1 MSNILT
7 QREEVQ
13 AMRISFDLDE
23 VLVVN
28 PATYKIK
35 PVPGWLHKISSFI
48 VALSMTVSLLAGC
61 GSAPENVDA
70 GKEAV
75 TEAEAETG
83 TEAGADAEA
92 GTVAEAGTGTEA
104 GTVAEAQSETESGA
118 AAAATENSGT
128 EWDLP
133 NTGFKLKITDRI
145 KNLKG
150 QIYPNDTGEVN
161 IGMGIFLCEFMYI
174 ARTNEEIKAAEAL
187 YDSYNDEN
195 DPDGSKRKA
204 VSTDLY
210 GKAVVDLFFV
220 MACDEDK
227 SFEDALAT
235 LQVDSS
241 KLGKAGELGQSG
253 EYKYYYFSG
262 DYSEYENELRE
273 ALTDEFYP
281 EYKALL
287 ADVENI
293 AAGITLTEPKKLK
306 SGTTLGNKISFETKD
321 LDGNTVTSEELFAQ
335 NKVTMINIWATW
347 CGPCKNELSE
357 LEKMNTEIEAKGC
370 KIIGICDDA
379 AEGASTIKEA
389 KSILEEK
396 GVHYLNLQQ
405 TAEIK
410 SLLPPLAY
418 PTTYFVDS
426 EGRLLTEPVVGA
438 LFSEYHAR
446 LDEALEIV
454 EGAE

>member
-1 MSNILT
+1 MEVTIIIPVYN
-7 QREEVQ
+7 RADVVQ
-13 AMRISFDLDE
+13 ATLDSVVAQTHRPLQL
-23 VLVVN
+23 VLVDNCSTDNTLQVLETFRKEH
-28 PATYKIK
+28 P
-35 PVPGWLHKISSFI
+35 
-48 VALSMTVSLLAGC
+48 SL
-61 GSAPENVDA
+61 NVVITQ
-70 GKEAV
+70 EQHH
-75 TEAEAETG
+75 T
-83 TEAGADAEA
+83 AGAAR
-92 GTVAEAGTGTEA
+92 
-104 GTVAEAQSETESGA
+104 
-118 AAAATENSGT
+118 NR
-128 EWDLP
+128 
-133 NTGFKLKITDRI
+133 GFE
-145 KNLKG
+145 
-150 QIYPNDTGEVN
+150 QATGEWVLFFDSDDQMEPGLVASYVKKIERAN
-161 IGMGIFLCEFMYI
+161 KKG
-174 ARTNEEIKAAEAL
+174 RAL
-187 YDSYNDEN
+187 DLISVRSTLVF
-195 DPDGSKRKA
+195 PDGSKRKA

-426 EGRLLTEPVVGA
+426 EGRLLTEPVVGT

>member
-1 MSNILT
+1 
-7 QREEVQ
+7 
-13 AMRISFDLDE
+13 MRISFDLDE
-23 VLVVN
+23 VLFVN
-28 PATYKIK
+28 PATYEIE

-61 GSAPENVDA
+61 GSAPENADA
-70 GKEAV
+70 GKKAV
-75 TEAEAETG
+75 TEAEAEIG

-92 GTVAEAGTGTEA
+92 EAVAEAGSGTEA
-104 GTVAEAQSETESGA
+104 KAGAEAEAGTDAGTA
-118 AAAATENSGT
+118 AAVTENSGT
-128 EWDLP
+128 EWDIP
-133 NTGFKLKITDRI
+133 KTGFKIKIPDRI

-150 QIYPNDTGEVN
+150 QIYPNDTGEVS

-174 ARTNEEIKAAEAL
+174 ARTNEEIEAAEAL

-210 GKAVVDLFFV
+210 GKGVVDLFFV
-220 MACDEDK
+220 MGCDEDK
-227 SFEDALAT
+227 SFEDALAA
-235 LQVDSS
+235 LQVDSGRLD
-241 KLGKAGELGQSG
+241 KVGELGQSG
-253 EYKYYYFSG
+253 KYKYYYFNG
-262 DYSEYENELRE
+262 DYSEYEDELRE

-281 EYKALL
+281 EYEALL
-287 ADVENI
+287 ADVDSI
-293 AAGITLTEPKKLK
+293 AAGITLTEPQKLK
-306 SGTTLGNKISFETKD
+306 SGAAIGNKISFETKD

-335 NKVTMINIWATW
+335 NKVTMVNIWATW

-379 AEGASTIKEA
+379 TEGQSTIEEA
-389 KSILEEK
+389 KSILKEK
-396 GVHYLNLQQ
+396 GVNYLNIRQ

-438 LFSEYHAR
+438 LFAEYHSR

-454 EGAE
+454 EGEE

>member
-1 MSNILT
+1 MI
-7 QREEVQ
+7 RKKF
-13 AMRISFDLDE
+13 I
-23 VLVVN
+23 
-28 PATYKIK
+28 
-35 PVPGWLHKISSFI
+35 SFI
-48 VALSMTVSLLAGC
+48 VALSMTVSLFVGC
-61 GSAPENVDA
+61 GSAPENADA
-70 GKEAV
+70 G
-75 TEAEAETG
+75 
-83 TEAGADAEA
+83 
-92 GTVAEAGTGTEA
+92 
-104 GTVAEAQSETESGA
+104 A
-118 AAAATENSGT
+118 ASAATENSST

-133 NTGFKLKITDRI
+133 KTGFKLKITDGI

-150 QIYPNDTGEVN
+150 QIYPNDTGEIN

-235 LQVDSS
+235 LQVDSG
-241 KLGKAGELGQSG
+241 KLGKIGELGQSG

-262 DYSEYENELRE
+262 DYSQYEDEFRE

-306 SGTTLGNKISFETKD
+306 SGTALGNKISFETKD

-335 NKVTMINIWATW
+335 NKVTMVNIWATW

-379 AEGASTIKEA
+379 TEGAGTVEEA
-389 KSILEEK
+389 KSILKEK
-396 GVHYLNLQQ
+396 SVHYLNLQQ

-410 SLLPPLAY
+410 SLLPPLAF

-454 EGAE
+454 EGEE

>member
-1 MSNILT
+1 MIRKKL
-7 QREEVQ
+7 
-13 AMRISFDLDE
+13 
-23 VLVVN
+23 
-28 PATYKIK
+28 
-35 PVPGWLHKISSFI
+35 SSFI

-61 GSAPENVDA
+61 GSAPENADA
-70 GKEAV
+70 GKEVV
-75 TEAEAETG
+75 TEAEAG
-83 TEAGADAEA
+83 TEAEARIDAEA
-92 GTVAEAGTGTEA
+92 GTVAEAGNGTEA
-104 GTVAEAQSETESGA
+104 GIVAEVQSETESGA
-118 AAAATENSGT
+118 ASATTEYSST

-133 NTGFKLKITDRI
+133 KTGFKLKITDRI

-150 QIYPNDTGEVN
+150 QIYPNDTGEIN

-235 LQVDSS
+235 LQVDSG
-241 KLGKAGELGQSG
+241 KLGKIGELGQSG

-262 DYSEYENELRE
+262 DYSQYEDEFRE

-335 NKVTMINIWATW
+335 NKVTMVNIWATW

-389 KSILEEK
+389 KSILKEK

-454 EGAE
+454 EGEE